1 MTRVLGIQLGNTGTD
16 YCIMNENGDW
26 EIVAREE
33 GVFGKISCVF
43 TLEKNRRALRE
54 EIAPRV
60 IERVRQVNPDLAVV
74 GTIVDELG
82 LILGPMIHEKT
93 SVPTL
98 AVYGDP
104 WGAPDGDAVG
114 APYCVAEEYPNC
126 VHVDI
131 GAMAVVTPIE
141 DRTPDFREAVVSVG
155 TFPIDLAAREL
166 LGREYDEGGKK
177 AAEGEVDE
185 KLRKTLKDVSVGGK
199 PIFGRVRGS
208 LAPVPPEQERVL
220 KGPIRGTEAPAEDV
234 LRTLIELVAE
244 TIVINAAQYDM
255 DLLVLSGGGVKNEL
269 LKQRVSELWE
279 GDVSIFAGEELEV
292 RGLCLLGLRYLEG
305 QPVPA
310 LPCEGGTGYGGKT

>member
-1 MTRVLGIQLGNTGTD
+1 MRVLGIQLGNTGTD
-16 YCIMNENGDW
+16 YCVMNEDEEW
-26 EIVAREE
+26 EIVVREE

-43 TLEKNRRALRE
+43 TLEENRRALRE

-60 IERVRQVNPDLAVV
+60 IDRVNQVNPDLAVV

-93 SVPTL
+93 DVPTL

-131 GAMAVVTPIE
+131 GAMAVITPIK
-141 DRTPDFREAVVSVG
+141 DRTPNFEEAVVSVG
-155 TFPIDLAAREL
+155 MFPIDLAAREL
-166 LGREYDEGGKK
+166 LGKEYDEGGKK
-177 AAEGEVDE
+177 AAEGEIDE
-185 KLRKTLKDVSVGGK
+185 KLRRILKDVSVDGR

-220 KGPIRGTEAPAEDV
+220 RDYIRSAEVPVEDV
-234 LRTLIELVAE
+234 LRTLVELVAE
-244 TIVINAAQYDM
+244 TIVTNAARYDM
-255 DLLVLSGGGVKNEL
+255 NLLVLSGGGVKNEL
-269 LKQRVSELWE
+269 LKRRVSELWG
-279 GDVSIFAGEELEV
+279 GDVSTFAGEELEA

-305 QPVPA
+305 EPVPA
-310 LPCEGGTGYGGKT
+310 LPCEGGTGHGGKT